1 MTSRIIIAIDGY
13 SSTGKSTFAKAI
25 AGELGYVYIDTGAM
39 YRAVTLFALRG
50 GCVSGDNTVD
60 ETALRRL
67 LLDGDSVE
75 ISFLASGPDGESETW
90 LDGENVEK
98 EIRTLE
104 ISRIVSHVAV
114 LPFVREY
121 VDRRLREI
129 GAGKGVVMDGR
140 DIGTAV
146 FPDAELKIFMTARP
160 EVRARRRYEEMSA
173 RGHRVSYEEILANLS
188 ERDYI
193 DTHREAAPL
202 RRAEDSVLLDN
213 SDMSIE
219 DQIQWFKDLLKQ
231 RHLCGY

>member
-1 MTSRIIIAIDGY
+1 M
-13 SSTGKSTFAKAI
+13 
-25 AGELGYVYIDTGAM
+25 
-39 YRAVTLFALRG
+39 
-50 GCVSGDNTVD
+50 SGDNTVD

-129 GAGKGVVMDGR
+129 GSGKGVVMDGR

-146 FPDAELKIFMTARP
+146 FPDAEIKIFMTARP

-173 RGHRVSYEEILANLS
+173 RGHRVSYEDILCNLS

-193 DTHREAAPL
+193 DTHRETAPL
-202 RRAEDSVLLDN
+202 RKADDAVILDN
-213 SDMSIE
+213 SDMTVE
-219 DQIQWFKDLLKQ
+219 DQIRWFRNLLKE
-231 RHLCGY
+231 RHLCV

>member
-25 AGELGYVYIDTGAM
+25 ASVLGYVYIDTGAM
-39 YRAVTLFALRG
+39 YRAVTLLAIRRGRDSDDNAVDADALQQVLSAG
-50 GCVSGDNTVD
+50 
-60 ETALRRL
+60 
-67 LLDGDSVE
+67 SVE
-75 ISFLASGPDGESETW
+75 ISFRTSGQGGVSETW

-98 EIRTLE
+98 EIRTME
-104 ISRIVSHVAV
+104 ISRLVSHVAA
-114 LPFVREY
+114 LPFVRQY
-121 VDRRLREI
+121 VDKRLREI
-129 GAGKGVVMDGR
+129 GSGKGVVMDGR

-146 FPDAELKIFMTARP
+146 FPDAEIKIFMTARP

-193 DTHREAAPL
+193 DTHRETAPL

>member
-1 MTSRIIIAIDGY
+1 M
-13 SSTGKSTFAKAI
+13 
-25 AGELGYVYIDTGAM
+25 
-39 YRAVTLFALRG
+39 
-50 GCVSGDNTVD
+50 
-60 ETALRRL
+60 
-67 LLDGDSVE
+67 
-75 ISFLASGPDGESETW
+75 
-90 LDGENVEK
+90 
-98 EIRTLE
+98 E
-104 ISRIVSHVAV
+104 ISRLVSHVAA
-114 LPFVREY
+114 LPFVRQY
-121 VDRRLREI
+121 VDKRLREI
-129 GAGKGVVMDGR
+129 GSGKGVVMDGR

-146 FPDAELKIFMTARP
+146 FPDAEVKIFMTARP

-193 DTHREAAPL
+193 DTHRETAPL